1 MNIFNDLKMSLL
13 NLYQKYYR
21 IVIYRGIL
29 IYFIVIVQQNVYIHL
44 LIIYIHKLINE
55 LQRII
60 TIQFPQ
66 QTHNRPICFII
77 NRLYRYTIV
86 NMLSKIYKY
95 YKEVDGLIQYKFI
108 HVLYKIFSNYH
119 KNLQI
124 NNKRKH
130 NIREILNNK
139 S

>member
-1 MNIFNDLKMSLL
+1 MEETSGEVSLVPVLCYDHANCLKNYIF
-13 NLYQKYYR
+13 
-21 IVIYRGIL
+21 
-29 IYFIVIVQQNVYIHL
+29 HL
-44 LIIYIHKLINE
+44 
-55 LQRII
+55 
-60 TIQFPQ
+60 
-66 QTHNRPICFII
+66 HNRPICFII

>member
-1 MNIFNDLKMSLL
+1 MIMPTVLKITSS
-13 NLYQKYYR
+13 
-21 IVIYRGIL
+21 
-29 IYFIVIVQQNVYIHL
+29 
-44 LIIYIHKLINE
+44 IYIIGLY
-55 LQRII
+55 
-60 TIQFPQ
+60 
-66 QTHNRPICFII
+66 CII

-124 NNKRKH
+124 NNKRKY